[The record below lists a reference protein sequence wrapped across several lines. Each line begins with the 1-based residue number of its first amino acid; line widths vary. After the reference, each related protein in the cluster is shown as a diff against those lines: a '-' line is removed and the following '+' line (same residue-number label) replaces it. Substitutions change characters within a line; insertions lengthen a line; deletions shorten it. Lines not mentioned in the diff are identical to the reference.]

1 MEPADIDWDNI
12 ESRYVRD
19 EAYEN
24 IDAPKWVDLAGPDE
38 SPVDDDAWFCRPDC
52 KHPRTAEDFK
62 VAAAPSPKAKLMR
75 SSSERL
81 PLGETNS
88 VRGNENN
95 PKRRAGIAAPLL
107 QASPLKTKSAAARQ
121 IREDLENQNPNHS
134 TPPRPSR
141 PFGAPKAR
149 NTAKEMIKSSAQ
161 KKAEEESQERE
172 QRKARARLRS
182 TLSARNLFS
191 GKDILSQ
198 ISEFCHDLKKIAVGR
213 GRRRTPPT
221 EVEPKKK
228 VANIVH
234 NSEAEERM
242 PLTPKKDDASST
254 KKSSSKMAVRR
265 IEIEKP
271 IAVKEVRATP
281 PTPQR
286 FPSPSSRGTRNP
298 KATANGTSPLSK
310 PSKSA
315 TLVVR
320 AMMLQEVEQNRE
332 EKKAL
337 LPVTDE
343 HRSSSSVAAVT
354 DKGSSADLFWFLKP
368 CALIW

>member
-1 MEPADIDWDNI
+1 MEPADIDWKNI

-24 IDAPKWVDLAGPDE
+24 INAPKWLDLTGPDAF
-38 SPVDDDAWFCRPDC
+38 PVDDDAWFCRHDC
-52 KHPRTAEDFK
+52 KHPKTAKDFK
-62 VAAAPSPKAKLMR
+62 LAAAPSPKAKLMR

-81 PLGETNS
+81 PLGERNS
-88 VRGNENN
+88 VHGNENN
-95 PKRRAGIAAPLL
+95 LKRRAGIAATLL
-107 QASPLKTKSAAARQ
+107 QASPLKTKSAATKQ
-121 IREDLENQNPNHS
+121 IREDLENQNPNRS

-149 NTAKEMIKSSAQ
+149 NTVKEMIKSSAQ
-161 KKAEEESQERE
+161 QKAEEESQVKE
-172 QRKARARLRS
+172 QRKAQPRLRS

-198 ISEFCHDLKKIAVGR
+198 ISEFCHELKKIAVGR
-213 GRRRTPPT
+213 GRTPPA
-221 EVEPKKK
+221 EEDSKKQVKKK

-234 NSEAEERM
+234 NSEAEDRM
-242 PLTPKKDDASST
+242 PLTPKKDDSSST
-254 KKSSSKMAVRR
+254 KKSSKMAVR

-271 IAVKEVRATP
+271 IAVKGVRASP

-298 KATANGTSPLSK
+298 KATANGRSPLSK

-315 TLVVR
+315 TLVR
-320 AMMLQEVEQNRE
+320 AMFQEAEQNRE

-343 HRSSSSVAAVT
+343 HCSSLSVAADT
-354 DKGSSADLFWFLKP
+354 DKGSSTDLFWFLKP
-368 CALIW
+368 CTCLVN

>member
-38 SPVDDDAWFCRPDC
+38 SPVDDDAWFCRPARRDC
-52 KHPRTAEDFK
+52 PSARRTAFVGNELAVDSLFL
-62 VAAAPSPKAKLMR
+62 VPLDAVGVTAASSPPSL
-75 SSSERL
+75 
-81 PLGETNS
+81 S
-88 VRGNENN
+88 VFRNENN

-234 NSEAEERM
+234 NSEAEDRM

-315 TLVVR
+315 TL
-320 AMMLQEVEQNRE
+320 EVEQNRE